1 MLNVDRSGEILDCDF
16 VDIDEPAGTE
26 LVPVIQAVRWSPRTA
41 PQPDPTFVAQ
51 LIATADGAP
60 QTCCLRRASL
70 ADAQTAYRASQN
82 RRSGTG
88 FRTRQTI

>member
-1 MLNVDRSGEILDCDF
+1 MDCDF

-41 PQPDPTFVAQ
+41 PRPDPTFVAQ
-51 LIATADGAP
+51 LMATADGAP

-70 ADAQTAYRASQN
+70 ADAQTAYRASQT

>member
-1 MLNVDRSGEILDCDF
+1 MLNVDRSGEILDGDF

-26 LVPVIQAVRWSPRTA
+26 LVPVIQSVRWSPRTA
-41 PQPDPTFVAQ
+41 PRPDPTFVAQ
-51 LIATADGAP
+51 LMATADGAP

-70 ADAQTAYRASQN
+70 ADAQTAYRASQT

>member
-1 MLNVDRSGEILDCDF
+1 MLNVDRSGEILDGDF

-26 LVPVIQAVRWSPRTA
+26 LVPVIQSVRWSPRTA
-41 PQPDPTFVAQ
+41 PRPDPTFVAQ

-70 ADAQTAYRASQN
+70 ADAQIAYRASQT
-82 RRSGTG
+82 RRGGTG

>member
-1 MLNVDRSGEILDCDF
+1 MLDADRPDEILDGEF
-16 VDIDEPAGTE
+16 VDLDEPASTE
-26 LVPVIQAVRWSPRTA
+26 LVQVTQSVRWSGRAAPR
-41 PQPDPTFVAQ
+41 PDPTFVAQ

-70 ADAQTAYRASQN
+70 ADAQIAYRASQT
-82 RRSGTG
+82 RRGGTG